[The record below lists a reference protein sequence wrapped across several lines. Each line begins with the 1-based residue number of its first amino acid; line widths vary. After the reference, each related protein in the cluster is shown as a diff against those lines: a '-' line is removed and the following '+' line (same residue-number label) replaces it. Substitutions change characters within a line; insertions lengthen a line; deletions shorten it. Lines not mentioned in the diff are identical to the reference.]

1 VADRIVVV
9 IAAPERLEAMRTR
22 IAADEVLAFAESDVL
37 RALDAI
43 VGRHPGRVVLERQ
56 FAGSSR
62 GMALV
67 NRLHA
72 DPSLQPIDVQV
83 VAVDLDRSSAASRRP
98 PDPPAARK
106 PQPAAAAAA
115 AQPLDTGGTRR
126 TPRATIAQGVH
137 IVIDGTAVRL
147 IDLSHLGAQVVS
159 TGALKPGQRLRVTLV
174 DATGAVRCTAQVVW
188 ARFELPAAPQMG
200 AHYRAGLEFLE
211 ANAEAVKAF
220 ATRHGRLPES
230 PPLQ

>member
-9 IAAPERLEAMRTR
+9 IAAPERLEAMRAR
-22 IAADEVLAFAESDVL
+22 ITADEVLSFAEADVL

-62 GMALV
+62 GLALV

-83 VAVDLDRSSAASRRP
+83 VTIDLDRAAARTARP
-98 PDPPAARK
+98 PEPPAAPAPR
-106 PQPAAAAAA
+106 PQPAPTAPAP
-115 AQPLDTGGTRR
+115 QPIDTRGTRR
-126 TPRATIAQGVH
+126 TPRAVIAQGVH
-137 IVIDGTAVRL
+137 VVIDGTAVRL
-147 IDLSHLGAQVVS
+147 VDLSRLGAQVVS
-159 TGALKPGQRLRVTLV
+159 NGALKPGQRLRVTLV

-188 ARFELPAAPQMG
+188 ARFELPATQQVGP
-200 AHYRAGLEFLE
+200 HYRAGVEFIE
-211 ANAEAVKAF
+211 ADAEAVEAF
-220 ATRHGRLPES
+220 ATRHGKFP
-230 PPLQ
+230 

>member
-1 VADRIVVV
+1 
-9 IAAPERLEAMRTR
+9 MRTR
-22 IAADEVLAFAESDVL
+22 VTADEVLAFADADVL

-62 GMALV
+62 GLALV

-72 DPSLQPIDVQV
+72 DPSLQPLDVQV
-83 VAVDLDRSSAASRRP
+83 VSVDQDRPASRKAP
-98 PDPPAARK
+98 PPPPPEPPAARK
-106 PQPAAAAAA
+106 PQPAAGTAEP
-115 AQPLDTGGTRR
+115 QPLDKHGTRR
-126 TPRATIAQGVH
+126 TPRATIAPGVH

-147 IDLSHLGAQVVS
+147 IDLSHFGAQVVS

-174 DATGAVRCTAQVVW
+174 DANGAVRCTAQVVW
-188 ARFELPAAPQMG
+188 ARFELPATPQMG

-211 ANAEAVKAF
+211 AEAAAVTAF
-220 ATRHGRLPES
+220 ATRHGRF
-230 PPLQ
+230 